1 MTMKEEHS
9 LDEAEFGDVDLSG
22 NLSSTHLSSQPQPQ
36 QQTAIQQHTT
46 ENLTAD
52 KLLHEL
58 TIPPT
63 QQQSSPYSNINNASS
78 RSTYD
83 QFFEEVSLD
92 LPRQQQK
99 ETPRLM
105 KFMPRRTSPI
115 NPNPDVSNS
124 NNNNSNTITSS
135 DFAGPF
141 YSISDVLDDAAHSNN
156 NTKPNFKNVMV
167 VGRESG
173 DYESIDVNNPTNP
186 RAARRNVNEAEVVAT
201 SGGTSMGI
209 TRRRSM

>member
-1 MTMKEEHS
+1 MNEEQS
-9 LDEAEFGDVDLSG
+9 LDDSEFGDVDLSG
-22 NLSSTHLSSQPQPQ
+22 TLSSTHLSSP
-36 QQTAIQQHTT
+36 

-52 KLLHEL
+52 KLLDEL
-58 TIPPT
+58 TLTPSPL
-63 QQQSSPYSNINNASS
+63 QQQSMYMSNNNSGN
-78 RSTYD
+78 TYD

-99 ETPRLM
+99 QQQEPRLM
-105 KFMPRRTSPI
+105 KFMPKRMSPT
-115 NPNPDVSNS
+115 NPSPNGSS
-124 NNNNSNTITSS
+124 NNMSPS
-135 DFAGPF
+135 DIAGPF
-141 YSISDVLDDAAHSNN
+141 YSISDVLDDTNSTNVN
-156 NTKPNFKNVMV
+156 SSSSSNVM

-201 SGGTSMGI
+201 SGGTSIGP

>member
-1 MTMKEEHS
+1 MTMKEEQS

-22 NLSSTHLSSQPQPQ
+22 NLSSIHLSPPPPPQ
-36 QQTAIQQHTT
+36 QQQQQQRQQATAP

-52 KLLHEL
+52 KLLDEL
-58 TIPPT
+58 TIPP
-63 QQQSSPYSNINNASS
+63 QQQISPYSNVNNASS
-78 RSTYD
+78 RPTYD

-99 ETPRLM
+99 EAPRVM
-105 KFMPRRTSPI
+105 KFMPRRGSPV
-115 NPNPDVSNS
+115 NPNPDVSS
-124 NNNNSNTITSS
+124 NNNNNNTITSS

-141 YSISDVLDDAAHSNN
+141 YSISDVLDDTAN
-156 NTKPNFKNVMV
+156 NTKPNLKNVMA

-186 RAARRNVNEAEVVAT
+186 RAARRNVNEAAVVAT
-201 SGGTSMGI
+201 SGGTSIGI